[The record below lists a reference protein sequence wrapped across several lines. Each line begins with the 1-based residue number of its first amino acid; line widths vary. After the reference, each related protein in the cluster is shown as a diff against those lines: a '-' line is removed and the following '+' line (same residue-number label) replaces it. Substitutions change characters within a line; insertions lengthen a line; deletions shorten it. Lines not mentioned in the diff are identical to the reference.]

1 MSRFKRSQST
11 AIQIKKVYQF
21 MAQYG
26 SINRCE
32 DQPIGVCHLAARIQN
47 LEERGLVYSYI
58 DQDGIKDFHG
68 IEHKGIRRYFIDWKR
83 MNPAAV
89 NYFAGWSHD

>member
-1 MSRFKRSQST
+1 MSHFKRSQST

-32 DQPIGVCHLAARIQN
+32 DQPIGVCHLAARIHN

-58 DQDGIKDFHG
+58 NQDGIKDFHG
-68 IEHKGIRRYFIDWKR
+68 IEHKGIRRCFIDWKK

-89 NYFAGWSHD
+89 EYFAGWSRD

>member
-1 MSRFKRSQST
+1 MSRFKRPQST

-32 DQPIGVCHLAARIQN
+32 DQPIGVCHLAAR
-47 LEERGLVYSYI
+47 GLVYSYI
-58 DQDGIKDFHG
+58 NQDGIKDFHG
-68 IEHKGIRRYFIDWKR
+68 IEHKGIRRCFIDWKK

-89 NYFAGWSHD
+89 EYFAGWSRD